1 MPCDSKDSIYRNF
14 SVSDP
19 NAAGERGKS
28 VTHRPAA
35 ADQSPP
41 AERSC
46 ELNSPLQTANT
57 ARTTLSPLA
66 KRALGTPKPM
76 AVEAERYL
84 TVRDV
89 AQRFAISVQTV
100 WRWAK
105 ERPEFPTPVELSPG
119 TTRWRMSDLIA
130 FEGGLSGNLR

>member
-1 MPCDSKDSIYRNF
+1 MPRDSKNSIFQNF

-19 NAAGERGKS
+19 NAARERSKS
-28 VTHRPAA
+28 VTHRPTAV
-35 ADQSPP
+35 DQSPP
-41 AERSC
+41 IGSC
-46 ELNSPLQTANT
+46 KLNSPLKE
-57 ARTTLSPLA
+57 RTI
-66 KRALGTPKPM
+66 GTPKPM

-89 AQRFAISVQTV
+89 AQRFAVSVQTV

-105 ERPEFPTPVELSPG
+105 ERPEFPKPVELSLG

-130 FEGGLSGNLR
+130 FEGGLSENLR

>member
-14 SVSDP
+14 SDP
-19 NAAGERGKS
+19 NAAGERGKP
-28 VTHRPAA
+28 VTHRRAA
-35 ADQSPP
+35 ADQSAR

-46 ELNSPLQTANT
+46 ELN
-57 ARTTLSPLA
+57 SPLA

-76 AVEAERYL
+76 AVGAERYL

-89 AQRFAISVQTV
+89 AQRFAVSIQTV

-105 ERPEFPTPVELSPG
+105 DRPEFPNPVELSPG
-119 TTRWRMSDLIA
+119 TTRWRISDLIA
-130 FEGGLSGNLR
+130 FESGLSGDI

>member
-1 MPCDSKDSIYRNF
+1 MPCDSKDSICRNF

-41 AERSC
+41 VERSC
-46 ELNSPLQTANT
+46 ELK
-57 ARTTLSPLA
+57 SPLA
-66 KRALGTPKPM
+66 KRTIGTPKPM

-89 AQRFAISVQTV
+89 AQRFAVSVQTV

-105 ERPEFPTPVELSPG
+105 ERPEFPKPVELSPG

-130 FEGGLSGNLR
+130 FEGGLSENLR